1 MHRHIIVSGDDALA
15 TTIADELKNVGATVV
30 RLATGDVSEAG
41 VARELTLAEVS
52 HALAVVCAGDDD
64 AVNLEIALLARK
76 ANPHVRVV
84 SRVAND
90 VLREAVAND
99 NGPGAIFDVADLAAP
114 AVVEACL
121 SQDTHDFDA
130 AGLKFVVSGTTA
142 SREATLRELYG
153 DLAPVAVIHGDR
165 SPTPGELDICPGRDQ
180 RVSAGD
186 WTMMIGTADEL
197 AAQGIR
203 IPDSSR
209 SRSRRTFFRRMVDI
223 VRGVINDFNPTFY
236 PVVGAT
242 LVVLITA
249 TFVLR
254 FGYRPPPKMG
264 WVDAFYFTIETMTT
278 TGYGDFSFVNQ
289 PTWLRTFS
297 TLLMF
302 SGVTTTALLVSFVA
316 DVLLSRRFV
325 FASARPR
332 VGHLRNHIV
341 VVGLSGLAM
350 RVVQDLTAA
359 GHDVALIEQDEENR
373 FLSAVRD
380 LDVPVIFGDA
390 TLRQTLQ
397 AARVDRARAVA
408 VLTRDDMINIETG
421 IVLTEM
427 LGKKTATREHYTD
440 IPLVLRVYDRTLGL
454 AVGQRFGFE
463 NVRSTVEL
471 AVPYFI
477 GAAIGLQV
485 LGTFSVG
492 QSSFVVGGMQV
503 GAGSELAGLRMF
515 ELSTQARVIAIVTSN
530 GLLKLHPRRDARLHA
545 DDTVYLVG
553 PYRELIDTLR
563 RGRVPRQPGA
573 GDGISPVT
581 KAG

>member
-15 TTIADELKNVGATVV
+15 TTIADELKNAGGTVV
-30 RLATGDVSEAG
+30 RMAAGETTEAG
-41 VARELTLAEVS
+41 VARELALADVS

-76 ANPHVRVV
+76 ANPNLRVV

-90 VLREAVAND
+90 VLREAVNND
-99 NGPGAIFDVADLAAP
+99 NGPGAILDVADLAAP

-121 SQDTHDFDA
+121 SQTTHNFDA
-130 AGLKFVVSGTTA
+130 AGMNFVVAGKA
-142 SREATLRELYG
+142 AFREATLRELYG
-153 DLAPVAVIHGDR
+153 DLPPVAVIHGED

-180 RVSAGD
+180 RVHAGD

-203 IPDSSR
+203 VPR
-209 SRSRRTFFRRMVDI
+209 ATRVRSRRPLLRRAADA
-223 VRGVINDFNPTFY
+223 VRGVANDVNPTFY
-236 PVVGAT
+236 PVFSAT
-242 LVVLITA
+242 LVVLISA
-249 TFVLR
+249 TIILR

-264 WVDAFYFTIETMTT
+264 WVDAFYFTVETMTT

-332 VGHLRNHIV
+332 VRHLRNHIV
-341 VVGLSGLAM
+341 VVGLSGLGM
-350 RVVQDLTAA
+350 RVVSDLTAA
-359 GHDVALIEQDEENR
+359 GHDVAVIELNEGNR

-408 VLTRDDMINIETG
+408 VLTRNDIINIETG

-427 LGKKTATREHYTD
+427 LGRKTATREHWTD
-440 IPLVLRVYDRTLGL
+440 IPLVLRVYDRALGI
-454 AVGQRFGFE
+454 AVAQRFGFE

-471 AVPYFI
+471 AAPWFI

-492 QSSFVVGGMQV
+492 QNSFVVGGMQV
-503 GAGSELAGLRMF
+503 AAGSELDGLRMF
-515 ELSTQARVIAIVTSN
+515 EMSSQARVIAITTSN
-530 GLLKLHPRRDARLHA
+530 GLVKLHPRRDARLHA

-563 RGRVPRQPGA
+563 KGRPPRPAPEEERKREAKTG
-573 GDGISPVT
+573 
-581 KAG
+581 